1 MAGENYA
8 DKEVLILGGGDGAL
22 LAELLAERPEPAHV
36 TMVELDAAVMRAVRD
51 HAPGLARGALDAEV
65 GPRHLTVTGD
75 ALAYMEQVLGLY
87 CTVRYYTELYCTVLY
102 CTVLSAWS
110 RLPRTAGPSTSCS
123 ATSPTCPQQSQT
135 PWKVTTELEITVKE
149 NIPYGQSSA
158 MLPDVVIMSRPGRCP
173 GAGVLGVPR
182 QSAAARAELRAAR
195 RQVPHPRVGQGG
207 QISTTSTIS
216 TISTSLSR
224 R

>member
-87 CTVRYYTELYCTVLY
+87 CIVLY
-102 CTVLSAWS
+102 GTILNFTALYRSPTWS
-110 RLPRTAGPSTSCS
+110 R
-123 ATSPTCPQQSQT
+123 
-135 PWKVTTELEITVKE
+135 
-149 NIPYGQSSA
+149 Y
-158 MLPDVVIMSRPGRCP
+158 
-173 GAGVLGVPR
+173 
-182 QSAAARAELRAAR
+182 
-195 RQVPHPRVGQGG
+195 
-207 QISTTSTIS
+207 
-216 TISTSLSR
+216 
-224 R
+224 